1 LLLNSNPTDPN
12 SQRSYVLTV
21 FKDGSWEKVTPDE
34 YEEFIQQNPQVGQY
48 LVNQQK
54 LQELQGPQSQE
65 DTLLYESWEKLASK
79 MLYVLWKL
87 PQSWIF

>member
-1 LLLNSNPTDPN
+1 M
-12 SQRSYVLTV
+12 
-21 FKDGSWEKVTPDE
+21 
-34 YEEFIQQNPQVGQY
+34 
-48 LVNQQK
+48 NQQK
-54 LQELQGPQSQE
+54 LQELQGPQIQE